1 MIGETLR
8 LAAANLLRNPRRTI
22 LTAGAL
28 ANAVV
33 GGLLFY
39 GFTRHSY
46 WGLAET
52 FARGGNGHVQIA
64 DADWFDAPAPELHRV
79 ERARLDAARAALLAD
94 PVVGAHLVGSS
105 VRRNV
110 MGMLTAGGRT
120 GVFVGVG
127 TEPDAEA
134 LLAPVT
140 RPVVGRAL
148 LGADTAAVVLGE
160 TLGARLDVKPGGYVT
175 ALVTTDR
182 GLTNAIDLEV
192 AGLSRTGAEELDRT
206 LATLPLDTA
215 LALVDGTAADV
226 LVLALADTRDTD
238 LVLAAARRV
247 LADGGYT
254 ELAAEPWYTRATYYQ
269 AVRALY
275 DRIFGVFQAL
285 MALVTLLS
293 LSHAVAAVVSER
305 KAEIAML
312 RVVGLTRRD
321 VAGLFVAEGALL
333 GLLGAVAGVGIAEVV
348 RVVTERLGGIPMPP
362 PPGYSVGYAAMFAI
376 DGLGYAIVLPVT
388 LVAAVLAAAVP
399 AWRATRGELSRGLS
413 GLVVLLVVAGFAGHA
428 RAEAPTPAVSPDLAA
443 ARALLARADA
453 AGVLPSGQRCV
464 VDLTVTDAAGA
475 TGWRVAMAGTDT
487 LVVSTSLAPGRRQ
500 AVLQRGAEGWFQ
512 TEAMRAPMRVGAAQ
526 RLTGQLAVGDLLTP
540 RLASTWAPVSL
551 VRGAPFTTVTATA
564 LPGAPWA
571 KAELDLDADHLRAA
585 RFYAISGKQ
594 VRAATWTWD
603 GAALRALAVV
613 DGTTGAT
620 SRVDLSAP
628 RCAAT
633 PFVVTPETLLPIALA
648 LGAER

>member
-1 MIGETLR
+1 
-8 LAAANLLRNPRRTI
+8 
-22 LTAGAL
+22 
-28 ANAVV
+28 
-33 GGLLFY
+33 
-39 GFTRHSY
+39 
-46 WGLAET
+46 
-52 FARGGNGHVQIA
+52 
-64 DADWFDAPAPELHRV
+64 
-79 ERARLDAARAALLAD
+79 
-94 PVVGAHLVGSS
+94 
-105 VRRNV
+105 

-182 GLTNAIDLEV
+182 GLTNAVDLEV

-238 LVLAAARRV
+238 LVLAAARRI

-312 RVVGLTRRD
+312 RVVGLSRRD

-333 GLLGAVAGVGIAEVV
+333 GLLGSVAGVGIAEVI

-376 DGLGYAIVLPVT
+376 DGLGYGIVIPVT

-413 GLVVLLVVAGFAGHA
+413 GLVVLLVVAGFAGPA
-428 RAEAPTPAVSPDLAA
+428 RADTPELVA

-551 VRGAPFTTVTATA
+551 VRGALFTTVTATA

-633 PFVVTPETLLPIALA
+633 PLVVTPDTLLPIALA
-648 LGAER
+648 LGAEQ